1 MNSHP
6 KWACFFEVKKGN
18 EGPAILFKKQ
28 NWSHYITVTRDNG
41 RDSDW
46 KNLYIGVSKSYK
58 SAGEDRTLLVF
69 NYHVFPD
76 RIQQTMNGGL
86 MVLNGFLV
94 KIGTPL
100 VVTYPCKLVRS
111 PIGLSTKLRK

>member
-1 MNSHP
+1 MMEEIRIGRI
-6 KWACFFEVKKGN
+6 F
-18 EGPAILFKKQ
+18 ILVSQ
-28 NWSHYITVTRDNG
+28 NLI
-41 RDSDW
+41 
-46 KNLYIGVSKSYK
+46 NLLAKI
-58 SAGEDRTLLVF
+58 ELCLVF

-100 VVTYPCKLVRS
+100 VVTYLCKLVRS
-111 PIGLSTKLRK
+111 QIGLSAKLRR